1 MMSLRKLY
9 QRFRD
14 WQLNPRHYE
23 ALGSETHRCS
33 NCDQEYAGYY
43 CPRCGQ
49 KARAGRITWTTVRNG
64 LMDVIGL
71 GGRSL
76 PYSLWQLLCRPG
88 YFISDY
94 INGKWQV
101 SFPPVKMLVIVAL
114 LVFFIGRLLFPE
126 YWSVFLDEEQT
137 APASTGISYYVDR
150 ALDWLS
156 IHPEWGFLFLF
167 SFLILPTWFVFRR
180 SPRNTRHTLPQGF
193 FIQVFITVQFI
204 LWLFVLSLA
213 LMLTGWNGSELAPV
227 VLTFLVPIMML
238 VDYRQLFGYG
248 WWGTLWRL
256 VMIVLMF
263 GSSLILIACIDR
275 VIMKSFGFI
284 VEHQYRPLIL
294 LWLFASCLGLMVSL
308 TDVINRKLWR
318 VRGKWRSMMWPL
330 LFLVAMILSFMTIE
344 IQRPG
349 ALLKALFS

>member
-14 WQLNPRHYE
+14 WQRNPRQYE
-23 ALGSETHRCS
+23 ALGSKTHRCC

-76 PYSLWQLLCRPG
+76 PYTLWQLLWRPG
-88 YFISDY
+88 YLISDY
-94 INGKWQV
+94 INGKWQT

-114 LVFFIGRLLFPE
+114 LVFFIGRLLFRE

-137 APASTGISYYVDR
+137 APVSTGISYYVDR
-150 ALDWLS
+150 GLDWLS
-156 IHPEWGFLFLF
+156 THPEWGFLFVF
-167 SFLILPTWFVFRR
+167 SFLILPTWFVFRH

-193 FIQVFITVQFI
+193 FIQVFMTVQFI
-204 LWLFVLSLA
+204 LWLFVLSLVF
-213 LMLTGWNGSELAPV
+213 MLTGWNGSESVPV
-227 VLTFLVPIMML
+227 VLAFLVPIMIL

-256 VMIVLMF
+256 VLIVFML
-263 GSSLILIACIDR
+263 GLLLLLIACISR
-275 VIMKSFGFI
+275 VIMKPFSYI
-284 VEHQYRPLIL
+284 VEHQYRRLII
-294 LWLFASCLGLMVSL
+294 LWMSVSCLGLMISL

-318 VRGKWRSMMWPL
+318 ERGKWRSMMWPL
-330 LFLVAMILSFMTIE
+330 LFLVSSIVCIVVLE
-344 IQRPG
+344 IQKPG
-349 ALLKALFS
+349 AFFKALFS